1 MCVCLF
7 ILLCLKMTGTFQLDV
22 GCFFG
27 CFFLVIDI
35 RCLMCKIVVCVCCL
49 KLLITNYTVEVL
61 QIVKQRKYYC

>member
-1 MCVCLF
+1 M
-7 ILLCLKMTGTFQLDV
+7 LDASL
-22 GCFFG
+22 GF
-27 CFFLVIDI
+27 FFLVIDI